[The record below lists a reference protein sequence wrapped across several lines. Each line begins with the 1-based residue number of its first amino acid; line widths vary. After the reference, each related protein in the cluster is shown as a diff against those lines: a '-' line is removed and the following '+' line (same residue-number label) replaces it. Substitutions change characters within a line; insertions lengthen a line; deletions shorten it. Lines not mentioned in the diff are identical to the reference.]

1 MDHWPEYKERML
13 VKMRD
18 RGMSAGDIAKA
29 MGMSRNAIIG
39 KMDQM
44 GMLRRKPRV
53 ASRPLPPEFQA
64 KAPPSPPRLFSWQL

>member
-1 MDHWPEYKERML
+1 MADWPEYKELML

-18 RGMSAGDIAKA
+18 RGMSAGEIAKA
-29 MGMSRNAIIG
+29 MGLSRNAIIC
-39 KMDQM
+39 KMDRM

-64 KAPPSPPRLFSWQL
+64 KAQPSPPRLFSWQL

>member
-1 MDHWPEYKERML
+1 MADWPEHKELML

-18 RGMSAGDIAKA
+18 RGMSAGEIAKA
-29 MGMSRNAIIG
+29 MGLSRNAIIG
-39 KMDQM
+39 KMDRM

-64 KAPPSPPRLFSWQL
+64 KAQPSPPRLFSWQL

>member
-1 MDHWPEYKERML
+1 MADWPEHKELML

-18 RGMSAGDIAKA
+18 RGMSAGEIAKA
-29 MGMSRNAIIG
+29 MGLSRNAIIG
-39 KMDQM
+39 KMDRM

-64 KAPPSPPRLFSWQL
+64 KAQPSPPRLFSWQT